1 MTKLILAVLLMV
13 VVGCSGGGDQPEFT
27 TDNRFVVTSKQVN
40 IPTGYSASYVLCDTQ
55 TDTEY
60 LVVFGIRS
68 VAVTP
73 LGTTCQPY
81 VRLLR
86 Q

>member
-1 MTKLILAVLLMV
+1 MRLILAVLLMII
-13 VVGCSGGGDQPEFT
+13 VGCGSKGQPEFT
-27 TDNRFVVTSKQVN
+27 TDGRFVVTSKQVN
-40 IPTGYSASYVLCDTQ
+40 IPTSYSASYVLCDTQ

-60 LVVFGIRS
+60 LVLFGVRS

-81 VRLLR
+81 MRLLSE
-86 Q
+86 